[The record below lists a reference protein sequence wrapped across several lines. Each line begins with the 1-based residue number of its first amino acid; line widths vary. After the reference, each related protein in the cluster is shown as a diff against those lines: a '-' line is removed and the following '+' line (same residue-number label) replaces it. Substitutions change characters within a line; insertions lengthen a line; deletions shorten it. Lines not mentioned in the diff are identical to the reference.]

1 MADHSP
7 TTQGGSTVSNDEF
20 ELLEILR
27 LLIQTK
33 RARTTADLLRYASQY
48 VAPEVEERLR
58 VLDAEAV
65 PLSLAFDAVSVQLR
79 LSAHRK
85 NSALLAECRGKKVG
99 LVLPLPQDVTKVF
112 FPVADVYF
120 FQPEPGAA
128 HGPPPEFTAEI
139 ISGARNCRARSADMH
154 ALIFETFRD
163 GKTLYADSAIADLLE
178 PKLLPASIRLIS
190 HLRPHKNPRDVAL
203 ASGQKVSFI

>member
-1 MADHSP
+1 MAEHSP
-7 TTQGGSTVSNDEF
+7 TTQGGGTVSNDEF

-33 RARTTADLLRYASQY
+33 RAKTTADLLRYASQY

-99 LVLPLPQDVTKVF
+99 LVLPLPPDLMKVF
-112 FPVADVYF
+112 VPVADVFF

-128 HGPPPEFTAEI
+128 HGPPPEFSAETI
-139 ISGARNCRARSADMH
+139 TGARACRARSADMH
-154 ALIFETFRD
+154 ALVFETFRD
-163 GKTLYADSAIADLLE
+163 GKTLFADSAIADLLE
-178 PKLLPASIRLIS
+178 PKLLPATIRLIS
-190 HLRPHKNPRDVAL
+190 HLRPHRNPRDVAL
-203 ASGQKVSFI
+203 TAGQKVSFI